1 MQAGNGRY
9 RPAIFIAVGQCE
21 EKVAHGVDIQT
32 RQLGGPDFTDPFDKS
47 NLGIETILHQVSWT
61 TKGFLLR
68 PGIL

>member
-1 MQAGNGRY
+1 MRQR
-9 RPAIFIAVGQCE
+9 E
-21 EKVAHGVDIQT
+21 EKVAHGLNVQA

-47 NLGIETILHQVSWT
+47 NFGIETVLHLVRWT